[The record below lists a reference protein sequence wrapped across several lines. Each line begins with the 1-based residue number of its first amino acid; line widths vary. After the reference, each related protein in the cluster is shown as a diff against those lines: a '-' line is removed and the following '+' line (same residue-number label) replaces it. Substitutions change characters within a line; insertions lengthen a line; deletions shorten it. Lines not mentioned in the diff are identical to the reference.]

1 MGLRPSPARWFE
13 LLVTRDD
20 LAATI
25 DILAHTSLVEL
36 EACGEPVAAPTDS
49 ESGALSEEFEELE
62 RRYRQVWPV
71 PRTIEPAERA
81 EPGVLIRQAIHKL
94 RGWSAAAE
102 DVVEHLRE
110 LWRERDD
117 LLLLETLFQGAGG
130 QLPDLERLTRAG
142 SMLEVRLHLLAG
154 DALPEA
160 IPATVITQRMRA
172 NDHCFF
178 LSVGLPGEIKS
189 LEAQLEM
196 LKARRIFLPPGLP
209 PTADEALRRVRNR
222 LETVR
227 LEIDTASREIEAL
240 NERFDVAAAV
250 SDAHF
255 VLWYLETVPQFAST
269 ENFAWLTGWTS
280 LSDEEALLRL
290 LADGGIKGLLRLAE
304 PPPDLEPPQLL
315 ANPRWMRPFELFT
328 GMLGVPGAGEADPT
342 RVVAIVAPL
351 MFGYMFG
358 DVGHGAVLLAA
369 GLILGRRYPAL
380 KLLVAGGATSIVFGL
395 LYGSVFAIET
405 IIPALWLHPL
415 EHPILIMLVPLVCGA
430 LLLLTGMLLDAMQAH
445 WQQRSAYWWESGAGL
460 VLCYISLLGALF
472 EPWLMLTAAA
482 GATWFVAGHAIAA
495 RRHRLV
501 AAGEA
506 VTELLESVLQILVNT
521 LSFVRVGAF
530 ALAHAGL
537 SLAVVGLT
545 EAPDSL
551 IGKAIVLVLGNMLI
565 IVLEGLVVGIQTTR
579 LVLFEFF
586 VRFLRAEGRPFRPLM
601 PPRDHRRPT

>member
-1 MGLRPSPARWFE
+1 MGLRPSAARWFE

-36 EACGEPVAAPTDS
+36 EACGEPVAAPIDTDT
-49 ESGALSEEFEELE
+49 GALTEEFDELE
-62 RRYRQVWPV
+62 RQYVQVWPV
-71 PRTIEPAERA
+71 PRTIEPAERV
-81 EPGVLIRQAIHKL
+81 EPGMLMRQAI
-94 RGWSAAAE
+94 RR
-102 DVVEHLRE
+102 LRE
-110 LWRERDD
+110 WSTAAQGIVERLRDLWQERDD
-117 LLLLETLFQGAGG
+117 LLLLESLFQAASK
-130 QLPDLERLTRAG
+130 QLPDLERLAGAG
-142 SMLEVRLHLLAG
+142 SMLEVRLYLLAS
-154 DALPEA
+154 DAWPET
-160 IPATVITQRMRA
+160 IPATVIAQRIRA
-172 NDHCFF
+172 DDHCFF
-178 LSVGLPGEIKS
+178 LAVGLSGEI
-189 LEAQLEM
+189 EALDGQLEM
-196 LKARRIFLPPGLP
+196 QKARRVFLPPELP
-209 PTADEALRRVRNR
+209 PDADEALHRLHSR
-222 LETVR
+222 LESVR
-227 LEIDTASREIEAL
+227 LEIDAASREIDAL
-240 NERFDVAAAV
+240 NERHDVAAAV

-255 VLWYLETVPQFAST
+255 VRWYLETVPQFAST

-280 LSDEEALLRL
+280 LSDEETLLIL

-304 PPPDLEPPQLL
+304 PPPGLEPPQLL
-315 ANPRWMRPFELFT
+315 SNPRWMRPFELFT

-358 DVGHGAVLLAA
+358 DVGHGAVLLIV
-369 GLILGRRYPAL
+369 GLVLGRRYPAL
-380 KLLVAGGATSIVFGL
+380 SLLVAGGATSIIFGF

-405 IIPALWLHPL
+405 IFPALWLHPL

-430 LLLLTGMLLDAMQAH
+430 MLLFTGMMLDAMQAH
-445 WQQRSAYWWESGAGL
+445 WQRRSLHWWESGAGL
-460 VLCYISLLGALF
+460 VLCYVSLLGALI
-472 EPWLMLTAAA
+472 EPWLLLAAAA
-482 GATWFVAGHAIAA
+482 GATWFIAGHAIAA

-506 VTELLESVLQILVNT
+506 LTELLESVLQILVNT

-545 EAPDSL
+545 EAPVSAV
-551 IGKAIVLVLGNMLI
+551 GKVIVLILGNVLI
-565 IVLEGLVVGIQTTR
+565 VVLEGLVVGIQTTR

-586 VRFLRAEGRPFRPLM
+586 VRFLRAEGRPFSPLM

>member
-1 MGLRPSPARWFE
+1 MGLRPSAARWFE

-36 EACGEPVAAPTDS
+36 EACGEPVAAPIDTDT
-49 ESGALSEEFEELE
+49 GALTEEFDELE
-62 RRYRQVWPV
+62 RQYVQVWPV
-71 PRTIEPAERA
+71 PRTIEPAERV
-81 EPGVLIRQAIHKL
+81 EPGMLMRQAI
-94 RGWSAAAE
+94 RR
-102 DVVEHLRE
+102 LRE
-110 LWRERDD
+110 WSTAAQGIVERLRDLWQERDD
-117 LLLLETLFQGAGG
+117 LLLLESLFQAASK
-130 QLPDLERLTRAG
+130 QLPDLERLAGAG
-142 SMLEVRLHLLAG
+142 SMLEVRLYLLAS
-154 DALPEA
+154 DAWPET
-160 IPATVITQRMRA
+160 IPATVIAQRIRA
-172 NDHCFF
+172 DDHCFF
-178 LSVGLPGEIKS
+178 LAVGLSGEI
-189 LEAQLEM
+189 EALDGQLEM
-196 LKARRIFLPPGLP
+196 QKARRVFLPPELP
-209 PTADEALRRVRNR
+209 PDADEALHRLHSR
-222 LETVR
+222 LESVR
-227 LEIDTASREIEAL
+227 LEIDAASREIGAL
-240 NERFDVAAAV
+240 NERHDVAAAV

-255 VLWYLETVPQFAST
+255 VRWYLETVPQFEST

-280 LSDEEALLRL
+280 LSDEETLLML

-304 PPPDLEPPQLL
+304 PPPGLEPPQLL
-315 ANPRWMRPFELFT
+315 SNPRWMRPFELFT

-358 DVGHGAVLLAA
+358 DVGHGTVLLIV
-369 GLILGRRYPAL
+369 GLVLGRRYPAL
-380 KLLVAGGATSIVFGL
+380 SLLVAGGATSIIFGF

-405 IIPALWLHPL
+405 IFPALWLHPL

-430 LLLLTGMLLDAMQAH
+430 MLLFTGMMLDAMQAH
-445 WQQRSAYWWESGAGL
+445 WQRRSLHWWESGAGL
-460 VLCYISLLGALF
+460 VLCYVSLLGALI
-472 EPWLMLTAAA
+472 EPWLLLAAAA
-482 GATWFVAGHAIAA
+482 GATWFIAGHAIAA

-506 VTELLESVLQILVNT
+506 LTELLESVLQILVNT

-545 EAPDSL
+545 EAPVSAV
-551 IGKAIVLVLGNMLI
+551 GKVIVLILGNVLI
-565 IVLEGLVVGIQTTR
+565 VVLEGLVVGIQTTR

-586 VRFLRAEGRPFRPLM
+586 VRFLRAEGRPFSPLM

>member
-1 MGLRPSPARWFE
+1 MA
-13 LLVTRDD
+13 
-20 LAATI
+20 
-25 DILAHTSLVEL
+25 
-36 EACGEPVAAPTDS
+36 
-49 ESGALSEEFEELE
+49 
-62 RRYRQVWPV
+62 
-71 PRTIEPAERA
+71 EPAERV
-81 EPGVLIRQAIHKL
+81 EPEVLIRQAIHRL
-94 RGWSAAAE
+94 RDWSAAAA
-102 DVVEHLRE
+102 DVVERLRD

-117 LLLLETLFQGAGG
+117 LLLLETLFQSAGG
-130 QLPDLERLTRAG
+130 QLPDLEHLARAG
-142 SMLEVRLHLLAG
+142 SMLEARLHLLAG
-154 DALPEA
+154 DAQPEA
-160 IPATVITQRMRA
+160 IPATVITQRIGA

-178 LSVGLPGEIKS
+178 LSVGLPTEI
-189 LEAQLEM
+189 EALDGQLEM
-196 LKARRIFLPPGLP
+196 LKARRIFLPPELP
-209 PTADEALRRVRNR
+209 PNADEALRRVRSR
-222 LETVR
+222 LEAVR
-227 LEIDTASREIEAL
+227 RDIDTANDEIDRH

-280 LSDEEALLRL
+280 LGDEESLLRL
-290 LADGGIKGLLRLAE
+290 LADDGIKGLLRLAE

-315 ANPRWMRPFELFT
+315 ANPRWMRPFELFS

-358 DVGHGAVLLAA
+358 DVGHGAVLLGA

-380 KLLVAGGATSIVFGL
+380 KLLVAGGATSIVFGF

-405 IIPALWLHPL
+405 LVPPLWLHPL

-430 LLLLTGMLLDAMQAH
+430 VLLLTGMLLDAMQAH
-445 WQQRSAYWWESGAGL
+445 WQHRSLYWWESGAGL
-460 VLCYISLLGALF
+460 VLCYVSLLGALI
-472 EPWLMLTAAA
+472 EPWLLLAAVA
-482 GATWFVAGHAIAA
+482 GATWFIAGHAIAA
-495 RRHRLV
+495 GRHRFT

-506 VTELLESVLQILVNT
+506 LTELLESVLQILVNT

-551 IGKAIVLVLGNMLI
+551 VGKAVVLVLGNALI
-565 IVLEGLVVGIQTTR
+565 IVLEGLIVGIQTTR

>member
-1 MGLRPSPARWFE
+1 MGLRPSAARWFE

-36 EACGEPVAAPTDS
+36 EACGEPVAAPIDTDT
-49 ESGALSEEFEELE
+49 GALTEEFDELE
-62 RRYRQVWPV
+62 RQYVQVWPV
-71 PRTIEPAERA
+71 PRTIEPAERV
-81 EPGVLIRQAIHKL
+81 EPGMLMRQAI
-94 RGWSAAAE
+94 RR
-102 DVVEHLRE
+102 LRE
-110 LWRERDD
+110 WSTAAQGIVERLRDLWQERDD
-117 LLLLETLFQGAGG
+117 LLLLESLFQAASK
-130 QLPDLERLTRAG
+130 QLPDLERLAGAG
-142 SMLEVRLHLLAG
+142 SMLEVRLYLLAS
-154 DALPEA
+154 DAWPET
-160 IPATVITQRMRA
+160 IPATVIAQRIRA
-172 NDHCFF
+172 DDHCFF
-178 LSVGLPGEIKS
+178 LAVGLSGEI
-189 LEAQLEM
+189 EALDGQLEM
-196 LKARRIFLPPGLP
+196 QKARRVFLPPELP
-209 PTADEALRRVRNR
+209 PDADEALHRLHSR
-222 LETVR
+222 LESVR
-227 LEIDTASREIEAL
+227 LEIDAASREIGAL
-240 NERFDVAAAV
+240 NERHDVAAAV

-255 VLWYLETVPQFAST
+255 VRWYLETVPQFAST

-280 LSDEEALLRL
+280 LSDEETLLIL

-304 PPPDLEPPQLL
+304 PPPGLEPPQLL
-315 ANPRWMRPFELFT
+315 SNPRWMRPFELFT

-358 DVGHGAVLLAA
+358 DVGHGTVLLIV
-369 GLILGRRYPAL
+369 GLVLGRRYPAL
-380 KLLVAGGATSIVFGL
+380 SLLVAGGATSIIFGF

-405 IIPALWLHPL
+405 IFPALWLHPL

-430 LLLLTGMLLDAMQAH
+430 MLLFTGMMLDAMQAH
-445 WQQRSAYWWESGAGL
+445 WQRRSLHWWESGAGL
-460 VLCYISLLGALF
+460 VLCYVSLLGALI
-472 EPWLMLTAAA
+472 EPWLLLAAAA
-482 GATWFVAGHAIAA
+482 GATWFIAGHAIAA

-506 VTELLESVLQILVNT
+506 LTELLESVLQILVNT

-545 EAPDSL
+545 EAPVSAV
-551 IGKAIVLVLGNMLI
+551 GKVIVLILGNVLI
-565 IVLEGLVVGIQTTR
+565 VVLEGLVVGIQTTR

-586 VRFLRAEGRPFRPLM
+586 VRFLRAEGRPFSPLM

>member
-1 MGLRPSPARWFE
+1 MGLRPSAARWFE

-36 EACGEPVAAPTDS
+36 EACGEPVAAPIDTDT
-49 ESGALSEEFEELE
+49 GALTEEFDELE
-62 RRYRQVWPV
+62 RRYVQVWPV
-71 PRTIEPAERA
+71 PRTIEPAERV
-81 EPGVLIRQAIHKL
+81 EPGMLMRQAIRRL
-94 RGWSAAAE
+94 REWSTAAE
-102 DVVEHLRE
+102 SIVERLRD
-110 LWRERDD
+110 LWQERDD
-117 LLLLETLFQGAGG
+117 LLLLESLFQAASK
-130 QLPDLERLTRAG
+130 QLPDLERLAGAG
-142 SMLEVRLHLLAG
+142 SLLEVRLYLLAS
-154 DALPEA
+154 DAWPET
-160 IPATVITQRMRA
+160 IPATVIAQRIRA
-172 NDHCFF
+172 DDHCFF
-178 LSVGLPGEIKS
+178 LAVGLSGEI
-189 LEAQLEM
+189 EALDGQLEM
-196 LKARRIFLPPGLP
+196 QKARRVFLPPELP
-209 PTADEALRRVRNR
+209 PDADEALHSLHSR
-222 LETVR
+222 LESVR
-227 LEIDTASREIEAL
+227 LEIDAASREIDAL
-240 NERFDVAAAV
+240 NERHDVAAAV

-255 VLWYLETVPQFAST
+255 VRWYLETVPQFAST

-280 LSDEEALLRL
+280 LSDEETLLIL

-304 PPPDLEPPQLL
+304 PPPGLEPPQLL
-315 ANPRWMRPFELFT
+315 SNPRWMRPFELFT

-358 DVGHGAVLLAA
+358 DVGHGAVLLIV
-369 GLILGRRYPAL
+369 GLVLGRRYPAL
-380 KLLVAGGATSIVFGL
+380 GLLVAGGATSIIFGF

-405 IIPALWLHPL
+405 IFPALWLHPL

-430 LLLLTGMLLDAMQAH
+430 MLLFTGMMLDAMQAH
-445 WQQRSAYWWESGAGL
+445 WQRRSLHWWESGAGL
-460 VLCYISLLGALF
+460 VLCYVSLLGALI
-472 EPWLMLTAAA
+472 EPWLLLAAAA
-482 GATWFVAGHAIAA
+482 GATWFIAGHAIAA

-506 VTELLESVLQILVNT
+506 LTELLESVLQILVNT

-545 EAPDSL
+545 EAPVSAV
-551 IGKAIVLVLGNMLI
+551 GKVIVLILGNVLI
-565 IVLEGLVVGIQTTR
+565 VVLEGLVVGIQTTR

-586 VRFLRAEGRPFRPLM
+586 VRFLRAEGRPFSPLM

>member
-1 MGLRPSPARWFE
+1 MGLRPSAARWFE

-36 EACGEPVAAPTDS
+36 EACGEPVAAPIDTDT
-49 ESGALSEEFEELE
+49 GALTEEFDELE
-62 RRYRQVWPV
+62 RRYVQVWPV
-71 PRTIEPAERA
+71 PRTIEPAERV
-81 EPGVLIRQAIHKL
+81 EPGMLMRQAIRRL
-94 RGWSAAAE
+94 REWSTAAE
-102 DVVEHLRE
+102 SIVERLRD
-110 LWRERDD
+110 LWQERDD
-117 LLLLETLFQGAGG
+117 LLLLESLFQAASK
-130 QLPDLERLTRAG
+130 QLPDLERLAGAG
-142 SMLEVRLHLLAG
+142 SMLEVRLYLLAS
-154 DALPEA
+154 DAWPET
-160 IPATVITQRMRA
+160 IPATVIAQRIRA
-172 NDHCFF
+172 DDHCFF
-178 LSVGLPGEIKS
+178 LAVGLSGEI
-189 LEAQLEM
+189 EALDGQLEM
-196 LKARRIFLPPGLP
+196 QKARRVFLPPELP
-209 PTADEALRRVRNR
+209 PDADEALHSLHSR
-222 LETVR
+222 LESVR
-227 LEIDTASREIEAL
+227 LEIDAASREIDAL
-240 NERFDVAAAV
+240 NERHDVAAAV

-255 VLWYLETVPQFAST
+255 VRWYLETVPQFAST

-280 LSDEEALLRL
+280 LSDEETLLIL

-304 PPPDLEPPQLL
+304 PPPGLEPPQLL
-315 ANPRWMRPFELFT
+315 SNPRWMRPFELFT

-358 DVGHGAVLLAA
+358 DVGHGAVLLIV
-369 GLILGRRYPAL
+369 GLVLGRRYPAL
-380 KLLVAGGATSIVFGL
+380 SLLVAGGATSIIFGF

-405 IIPALWLHPL
+405 IFPALWLHPL

-430 LLLLTGMLLDAMQAH
+430 MLLFTGMMLDAMQAH
-445 WQQRSAYWWESGAGL
+445 WQRRSLHWWESGAGL
-460 VLCYISLLGALF
+460 VLCYVSLLGALI
-472 EPWLMLTAAA
+472 EPWLLLAAAA
-482 GATWFVAGHAIAA
+482 GATWFIAGHAIAA

-506 VTELLESVLQILVNT
+506 LTELLESVLQILVNT

-545 EAPDSL
+545 EAPVSAV
-551 IGKAIVLVLGNMLI
+551 GKVIVLILGNVLI
-565 IVLEGLVVGIQTTR
+565 VVLEGLVVGIQTTR

-586 VRFLRAEGRPFRPLM
+586 VRFLRAEGRPFSPLM

>member
-1 MGLRPSPARWFE
+1 MGLRPSAARWFE

-36 EACGEPVAAPTDS
+36 EACGEPVAAPIDTDT
-49 ESGALSEEFEELE
+49 GALTEEFDELE
-62 RRYRQVWPV
+62 RRYVQVWPV
-71 PRTIEPAERA
+71 PRTIEPAERV
-81 EPGVLIRQAIHKL
+81 EPGMLMRQAIRRL
-94 RGWSAAAE
+94 REWSTAAE
-102 DVVEHLRE
+102 SIVERLRD
-110 LWRERDD
+110 LWQERDD
-117 LLLLETLFQGAGG
+117 LLLLESLFQAASK
-130 QLPDLERLTRAG
+130 QLPDLERLAGAG
-142 SMLEVRLHLLAG
+142 SMLEVRLYLLAS
-154 DALPEA
+154 DAWPET
-160 IPATVITQRMRA
+160 IPATVIAQRIRA
-172 NDHCFF
+172 DDHCFF
-178 LSVGLPGEIKS
+178 LAVGLSGEI
-189 LEAQLEM
+189 EALDGQLEM
-196 LKARRIFLPPGLP
+196 QKARRVFLPPELP
-209 PTADEALRRVRNR
+209 PDADEALHRLHSR
-222 LETVR
+222 LESVR
-227 LEIDTASREIEAL
+227 LEIDAASREIDAL
-240 NERFDVAAAV
+240 NERHDVAAAV

-255 VLWYLETVPQFAST
+255 VRWYLETVPQFAST

-280 LSDEEALLRL
+280 LSDEQTLLIL

-304 PPPDLEPPQLL
+304 PPPGLEPPQLL
-315 ANPRWMRPFELFT
+315 SNPRWMRPFELFT

-358 DVGHGAVLLAA
+358 DVGHGAVLLIV
-369 GLILGRRYPAL
+369 GLVLGRRYPAL
-380 KLLVAGGATSIVFGL
+380 SLLVAGGATSIIFGF

-405 IIPALWLHPL
+405 IFPALWLHPL

-430 LLLLTGMLLDAMQAH
+430 MLLFTGMMLDAMQAH
-445 WQQRSAYWWESGAGL
+445 WQRRSLHWWESGAGL
-460 VLCYISLLGALF
+460 VLCYVSLLGALI
-472 EPWLMLTAAA
+472 EPWLLLAAAA
-482 GATWFVAGHAIAA
+482 GATWFIAGHAIAA

-506 VTELLESVLQILVNT
+506 LTELLESVLQILVNT

-545 EAPDSL
+545 EAPVSAV
-551 IGKAIVLVLGNMLI
+551 GKVIVLILGNVLI
-565 IVLEGLVVGIQTTR
+565 VVLEGLVVGIQTTR

-586 VRFLRAEGRPFRPLM
+586 VRFLRAEGRPFSPLM

>member
-1 MGLRPSPARWFE
+1 MGLRPSAARWFE

-36 EACGEPVAAPTDS
+36 EACGEPVAAPIDTDT
-49 ESGALSEEFEELE
+49 GALTEEFDELE
-62 RRYRQVWPV
+62 RQYVQVWPV
-71 PRTIEPAERA
+71 PRTIEPAERV
-81 EPGVLIRQAIHKL
+81 EPGMLMRQAIRRL
-94 RGWSAAAE
+94 REWSTAAE
-102 DVVEHLRE
+102 SIVERLRD
-110 LWRERDD
+110 LWQERDD
-117 LLLLETLFQGAGG
+117 LLLLESLFQAASK
-130 QLPDLERLTRAG
+130 QLPDLERLAGAG
-142 SMLEVRLHLLAG
+142 SMLEVRLYLLAS
-154 DALPEA
+154 DAWPET
-160 IPATVITQRMRA
+160 IPATVIAQRIRA
-172 NDHCFF
+172 DDHCFF
-178 LSVGLPGEIKS
+178 LAVGLSGEI
-189 LEAQLEM
+189 EALDGQLEM
-196 LKARRIFLPPGLP
+196 QKARRVFLPPELP
-209 PTADEALRRVRNR
+209 PDADEALHRLHSR
-222 LETVR
+222 LESVR
-227 LEIDTASREIEAL
+227 LEIDAASREIDAL
-240 NERFDVAAAV
+240 NERHDVAAAV

-255 VLWYLETVPQFAST
+255 VRWYLETVPQFAST

-280 LSDEEALLRL
+280 LSDEEALLIL
-290 LADGGIKGLLRLAE
+290 LADGGIKGLLRLAA
-304 PPPDLEPPQLL
+304 PPPGLEPPQLL
-315 ANPRWMRPFELFT
+315 SNPRWMRPFELFT

-358 DVGHGAVLLAA
+358 DVGHGAVLLIV
-369 GLILGRRYPAL
+369 GLVLGRRYPAL
-380 KLLVAGGATSIVFGL
+380 SLLVAGGATSIIFGF

-405 IIPALWLHPL
+405 IFPALWLHPL

-430 LLLLTGMLLDAMQAH
+430 MLLFTGMMLDAMQAH
-445 WQQRSAYWWESGAGL
+445 WQRRSLHWWESGAGL
-460 VLCYISLLGALF
+460 VLCYVSLLGALI
-472 EPWLMLTAAA
+472 EPWLLLAAAA
-482 GATWFVAGHAIAA
+482 GATWFIAGHAIAA

-506 VTELLESVLQILVNT
+506 LTELLESVLQILVNT

-545 EAPDSL
+545 EAPVSAV
-551 IGKAIVLVLGNMLI
+551 GKVIVRILGNVLI

-586 VRFLRAEGRPFRPLM
+586 VRFLRAEGRPFSPLM

>member
-1 MGLRPSPARWFE
+1 MGLRPSAARWFE

-36 EACGEPVAAPTDS
+36 EACGEPVAAPIDTDT
-49 ESGALSEEFEELE
+49 GALTEEFDELE
-62 RRYRQVWPV
+62 RRYVQVWPV
-71 PRTIEPAERA
+71 PRTIEPAERV
-81 EPGVLIRQAIHKL
+81 EPGMLMRQAIRRL
-94 RGWSAAAE
+94 REWSTAAE
-102 DVVEHLRE
+102 SIVERLRD
-110 LWRERDD
+110 LWQERDD
-117 LLLLETLFQGAGG
+117 LLLLESLFQAASK
-130 QLPDLERLTRAG
+130 QLPDLERLAGAG
-142 SMLEVRLHLLAG
+142 SMLEVRLYLLAS
-154 DALPEA
+154 DAWPET
-160 IPATVITQRMRA
+160 IPATVIAQRIRA
-172 NDHCFF
+172 DDHCFF
-178 LSVGLPGEIKS
+178 LAVGLSGEI
-189 LEAQLEM
+189 EALDGQLEM
-196 LKARRIFLPPGLP
+196 QKARRVFLPPELP
-209 PTADEALRRVRNR
+209 PDADEALHRLHSR
-222 LETVR
+222 LESVR
-227 LEIDTASREIEAL
+227 LEIDAASREIDAL
-240 NERFDVAAAV
+240 NERHDVAAAV

-255 VLWYLETVPQFAST
+255 VRWYLETVPQFAST

-280 LSDEEALLRL
+280 LSDEETLLIL

-304 PPPDLEPPQLL
+304 PPPGLEPPQLL
-315 ANPRWMRPFELFT
+315 SNPRWMRPFELFT

-358 DVGHGAVLLAA
+358 DVGHGAVLLIV
-369 GLILGRRYPAL
+369 GLVLGRRYPAL
-380 KLLVAGGATSIVFGL
+380 SLLVAGGATSIIFGF

-405 IIPALWLHPL
+405 IFPALWLHPL

-430 LLLLTGMLLDAMQAH
+430 MLLFTGMMLDAMQAH
-445 WQQRSAYWWESGAGL
+445 WQRRSLHWWESGAGL
-460 VLCYISLLGALF
+460 VLCYVSLLGALI
-472 EPWLMLTAAA
+472 EPWLLLAAAA
-482 GATWFVAGHAIAA
+482 GATWFIAGHAIAA

-506 VTELLESVLQILVNT
+506 LTELLESVLQILVNT

-545 EAPDSL
+545 EAPVSAV
-551 IGKAIVLVLGNMLI
+551 GKVIVLILGNVLI
-565 IVLEGLVVGIQTTR
+565 VVLEGLVVGIQTTR

-586 VRFLRAEGRPFRPLM
+586 VRFLRAEGRPFSPLM

>member
-1 MGLRPSPARWFE
+1 MGLRPSAARWFE

-36 EACGEPVAAPTDS
+36 EACGEPVAAPIDTDT
-49 ESGALSEEFEELE
+49 GALTEEFDELE
-62 RRYRQVWPV
+62 RQYVQVWPV
-71 PRTIEPAERA
+71 PRTIEPAERV
-81 EPGVLIRQAIHKL
+81 EPGMLMRQAIRRL
-94 RGWSAAAE
+94 REWSTAAE
-102 DVVEHLRE
+102 SIVERLRD
-110 LWRERDD
+110 LWQERDD
-117 LLLLETLFQGAGG
+117 LLLLESLFQAASK
-130 QLPDLERLTRAG
+130 QLPDLERLAGAG
-142 SMLEVRLHLLAG
+142 SMLEVRLYLLAS
-154 DALPEA
+154 DAWPET
-160 IPATVITQRMRA
+160 IPATVIAQRIRA
-172 NDHCFF
+172 DDHCFF
-178 LSVGLPGEIKS
+178 LAVGLSGEI
-189 LEAQLEM
+189 EALDGQLEM
-196 LKARRIFLPPGLP
+196 QKARRVFLPPELP
-209 PTADEALRRVRNR
+209 PDADEALHRLHSR
-222 LETVR
+222 LESVR
-227 LEIDTASREIEAL
+227 LEIDAASREIDAL
-240 NERFDVAAAV
+240 NERHDVAAAV

-255 VLWYLETVPQFAST
+255 VRWYLETVPQFAST

-280 LSDEEALLRL
+280 LSDEQTLLIL
-290 LADGGIKGLLRLAE
+290 LADGGIKGLLRLAA
-304 PPPDLEPPQLL
+304 PPPGLEPPQLL
-315 ANPRWMRPFELFT
+315 SNPRWMRPFELFT

-358 DVGHGAVLLAA
+358 DVGHGAVLLIV
-369 GLILGRRYPAL
+369 GLVLGRRYPAL
-380 KLLVAGGATSIVFGL
+380 SLLVAGGATSIIFGF

-405 IIPALWLHPL
+405 IFPALWLHPL

-430 LLLLTGMLLDAMQAH
+430 MLLFTGMMLDAMQAH
-445 WQQRSAYWWESGAGL
+445 WQRRSLHWWESGAGL
-460 VLCYISLLGALF
+460 VLCYVSLLGALI
-472 EPWLMLTAAA
+472 EPWLLLAAAA
-482 GATWFVAGHAIAA
+482 GATWFIAGHAIAA

-506 VTELLESVLQILVNT
+506 LTELLESVLQILVNT

-545 EAPDSL
+545 EAPVSAV
-551 IGKAIVLVLGNMLI
+551 GKAVVLILGNVLI

-586 VRFLRAEGRPFRPLM
+586 VRFLRAEGRPFSPLM